1 MQSFLPLVLLIAA
14 YLIGSIPFSYLV
26 VRLFA
31 GDDIRTK
38 GSGNVGATNVLR
50 NFGKLPGIIALV
62 LDVAK
67 GFLAVLL
74 VRYFVHSPAWPL
86 PFSAD
91 AGPLQSPS
99 FWVGLASLVA
109 VLGHMYPVWIGFRGG
124 KGVATAAGVF
134 LASDPWSLAGGLII
148 FAVVVLGTRYVSL
161 ASMLT
166 AASIPIFMRFL
177 TGQTFWILIFSILI
191 ALTIIIRHHQNISR
205 LALGTERKLG
215 RRKENE

>member
-1 MQSFLPLVLLIAA
+1 MQSFLPLVLMIAA

-50 NFGKLPGIIALV
+50 NFGKLPGILALV
-62 LDVAK
+62 LDVTK
-67 GFLAVLL
+67 GWAAILL
-74 VRYFVHSPAWPL
+74 VRYFVQSPAWPL
-86 PFSAD
+86 PFTE
-91 AGPLQSPS
+91 GGGVLQSPS
-99 FWVGLASLVA
+99 FWVGLASLIA

-161 ASMLT
+161 ASMLS

-177 TGQTFWILIFSILI
+177 SGQPFWILMFSILI
-191 ALTIIIRHHQNISR
+191 AVTIIVRHHQNISR
-205 LALGTERKLG
+205 LALRTERKIG
-215 RRKENE
+215 QRKESE

>member
-1 MQSFLPLVLLIAA
+1 MLSILPLVLMIAA
-14 YLIGSIPFSYLV
+14 YLVGSIPFSYLV

-50 NFGKLPGIIALV
+50 NFGKLPGILALV

-67 GFLAVLL
+67 GWVAVLL
-74 VRYFVHSPAWPL
+74 VRFFVQSPAWPL
-86 PFSAD
+86 PFTD
-91 AGPLQSPS
+91 GAGPFQSPS
-99 FWVGLASLVA
+99 FWIGLASLIA

-134 LASDPWSLAGGLII
+134 LAADPWSLAGGLII

-161 ASMLT
+161 ASMLS
-166 AASIPIFMRFL
+166 AAAIPIFMRFF
-177 TGQTFWILIFSILI
+177 TGQPFWILMFSILI
-191 ALTIIIRHHQNISR
+191 AVTIIVRHHQNISR
-205 LALGTERKLG
+205 LGQGTERKIG
-215 RRKENE
+215 HRKENE

>member
-1 MQSFLPLVLLIAA
+1 MQSFLPLVLMIAA

-50 NFGKLPGIIALV
+50 NFGKLPGILALV
-62 LDVAK
+62 LDVTK
-67 GFLAVLL
+67 GWVAILL
-74 VRYFVHSPAWPL
+74 VRYFVQSPAWPL
-86 PFSAD
+86 TFTESG
-91 AGPLQSPS
+91 GPLQSPS
-99 FWVGLASLVA
+99 FWVGLASLIA

-134 LASDPWSLAGGLII
+134 LAADPWSLAGGLII

-161 ASMLT
+161 ASMLS

-177 TGQTFWILIFSILI
+177 SGQPFWILMFSILI
-191 ALTIIIRHHQNISR
+191 AVTIIVRHHQNISR
-205 LALGTERKLG
+205 LALGTERKIG
-215 RRKENE
+215 HRKENE